1 MIKFIIKPNKNDL
14 DLSKSDG
21 VLLNNPFFLCHIYK
35 MSRKEEIE
43 KKYEIEILRFS
54 ELEE

>member
-14 DLSKSDG
+14 DLSESDG

-43 KKYEIEILRFS
+43 KEYEIEILRFS